1 MFLLPLSPIQPV
13 FQPLFQ
19 LRMRV
24 DCACAAATLGG
35 DLAPLLNKF
44 ACTECLEL
52 CAPKRVWCKECQ
64 KSDLTRRSIA
74 AVEEVT
80 VSVQLLLKSICE
92 QLLKKAAR
100 SRQAKAG
107 FAAQLQPCDVRMLL
121 AMRFYIKS
129 LLPQDGTTHVT
140 QCVQLK
146 GSRGGDKIEWEFKL
160 ITALAVDTL
169 FVRCLPRQ

>member
-1 MFLLPLSPIQPV
+1 
-13 FQPLFQ
+13 
-19 LRMRV
+19 MRV
-24 DCACAAATLGG
+24 NCACAAVQLAG

-52 CAPKRVWCKECQ
+52 CAPKR
-64 KSDLTRRSIA
+64 SINCG
-74 AVEEVT
+74 VEEVN
-80 VSVQLLLKSICE
+80 VPVQLLLKSVCE

-100 SRQAKAG
+100 SRQTKVG

-146 GSRGGDKIEWEFKL
+146 GSRGGKGTTWREGDSMRISRHPRKDL
-160 ITALAVDTL
+160 LALWVCSSKAA
-169 FVRCLPRQ
+169 